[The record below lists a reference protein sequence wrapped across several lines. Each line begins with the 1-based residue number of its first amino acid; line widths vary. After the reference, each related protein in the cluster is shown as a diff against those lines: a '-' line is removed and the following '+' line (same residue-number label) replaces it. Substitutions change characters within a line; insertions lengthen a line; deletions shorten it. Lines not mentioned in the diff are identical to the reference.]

1 MGVYRVGFYSRER
14 DYRPGGKDTCSVI
27 MHLSVKYP
35 SIREYHENVRW
46 GGGEG
51 FIDVE
56 ECRIK
61 SVNRGLFKGFG
72 SGAGGR
78 GGGGQGTGE
87 REIERLRE
95 YVEEGENMEF
105 ICEWRVAEKGEQE
118 WGVV

>member
-1 MGVYRVGFYSRER
+1 MR
-14 DYRPGGKDTCSVI
+14 K
-27 MHLSVKYP
+27 
-35 SIREYHENVRW
+35 
-46 GGGEG
+46 G

-105 ICEWRVAEKGEQE
+105 VNGEWPRKESRNGEWYREAREVEDRVLDTGE
-118 WGVV
+118 WNRGTLR